1 MVQAAQRDSAFRSS
15 DSVCRA
21 AAACATEAPHLA
33 GALAANAA
41 REGAEVKGAVNA
53 ANGHRRRHGLPW
65 LTFVEIDI
73 RESQRAG
80 CVCAQGILS
89 PQVSARAAVS
99 DAGRIRRRLTPQCR
113 AWCGGEPAGA
123 PRPCCARAGW
133 AQPPGRSPRRKQE
146 QQRPEGAAWTGEHA
160 AQRAMLTIE
169 GVGERLSLA
178 TGQGYRGRGST
189 FMIAAKANLVEQM
202 VGCKEREDGKRGGGD
217 PFFSPFPFLFP
228 PPLLPPP
235 PPLSLSFFA
244 FLLFFWHKGK
254 IPPAPPV

>member
-202 VGCKEREDGKRGGGD
+202 VGCKEREKEGKER
-217 PFFSPFPFLFP
+217 
-228 PPLLPPP
+228 
-235 PPLSLSFFA
+235 
-244 FLLFFWHKGK
+244 KGERRERERD
-254 IPPAPPV
+254 

>member
-1 MVQAAQRDSAFRSS
+1 
-15 DSVCRA
+15 VCRA

-113 AWCGGEPAGA
+113 A
-123 PRPCCARAGW
+123 
-133 AQPPGRSPRRKQE
+133 
-146 QQRPEGAAWTGEHA
+146 
-160 AQRAMLTIE
+160 
-169 GVGERLSLA
+169 
-178 TGQGYRGRGST
+178 
-189 FMIAAKANLVEQM
+189 
-202 VGCKEREDGKRGGGD
+202 
-217 PFFSPFPFLFP
+217 
-228 PPLLPPP
+228 
-235 PPLSLSFFA
+235 
-244 FLLFFWHKGK
+244 
-254 IPPAPPV
+254 

>member
-1 MVQAAQRDSAFRSS
+1 
-15 DSVCRA
+15 VCRA

-73 RESQRAG
+73 RESERAG

-202 VGCKEREDGKRGGGD
+202 VGCKERERGKRKGEKERKERKGEGGIEIDRAKAGS
-217 PFFSPFPFLFP
+217 F
-228 PPLLPPP
+228 
-235 PPLSLSFFA
+235 PLSSPSLPSSSFPSPS
-244 FLLFFWHKGK
+244 LKGE
-254 IPPAPPV
+254 ITRHTA

>member
-1 MVQAAQRDSAFRSS
+1 M
-15 DSVCRA
+15 CRA

-202 VGCKEREDGKRGGGD
+202 VGCKERKKKKRGGGV
-217 PFFSPFPFLFP
+217 FPFLFP

>member
-1 MVQAAQRDSAFRSS
+1 MRLCPRV
-15 DSVCRA
+15 
-21 AAACATEAPHLA
+21 
-33 GALAANAA
+33 
-41 REGAEVKGAVNA
+41 
-53 ANGHRRRHGLPW
+53 
-65 LTFVEIDI
+65 
-73 RESQRAG
+73 
-80 CVCAQGILS
+80 LS

-146 QQRPEGAAWTGEHA
+146 QQRPEGAAWTGVHA

-189 FMIAAKANLVEQM
+189 FMIAAKANLVEKM
-202 VGCKEREDGKRGGGD
+202 VQGAGEKGERERENGVGKRAGCVAERRGRRRERATPLGTAHD
-217 PFFSPFPFLFP
+217 DTTRHAAASSAEQQRNINNNSPHQ
-228 PPLLPPP
+228 
-235 PPLSLSFFA
+235 SA
-244 FLLFFWHKGK
+244 TR
-254 IPPAPPV
+254 V